1 MSWIALWPTGHFLGN
16 ISGHF
21 QYLHTKWVLKM
32 GNGIEH
38 QGNELKNWKP
48 DLYNEKRS
56 FSISLKLHI

>member
-1 MSWIALWPTGHFLGN
+1 
-16 ISGHF
+16 
-21 QYLHTKWVLKM
+21 M

-56 FSISLKLHI
+56 FSIGLKLPIKWKNVHEEITTVSRADNQLCKYLFPKVIKI